1 MKLAEALQ
9 MRADLQRRISQ
20 LSSRLHNN
28 ARVQEGEQTPED
40 PEQLLGELEDCFD
53 ELETLMARINL
64 TNSATVWK
72 GKTMTELLARRDCLS
87 KRLSTMRSFLD
98 TASAKTDRYSQ
109 KEIKVLS
116 TVKVSDLQK
125 QVDGI
130 SKELREVD
138 ETIQSLNWTTD
149 LLENP

>member
-9 MRADLQRRISQ
+9 LRADLQRRISQ

-64 TNSATVWK
+64 TNSLTLLPE
-72 GKTMTELLARRDCLS
+72 GSLTELLARRD
-87 KRLSTMRSFLD
+87 RLTQQLNILRSFLD
-98 TASAKTDRYSQ
+98 AASSLTSRSTRS
-109 KEIKVLS
+109 EIRVLS
-116 TVKVSDLQK
+116 AVDVRGLQK
-125 QVDGI
+125 DVDRR
-130 SKELREVD
+130 SAELRKL
-138 ETIQSLNWTTD
+138 ETAIQAANWTTD
-149 LLENP
+149 LMEN

>member
-40 PEQLLGELEDCFD
+40 PEQLLDELEDCFD

-64 TNSATVWK
+64 TNSLTLLPE
-72 GKTMTELLARRDCLS
+72 GSLTELLARRDRMTQQLS
-87 KRLSTMRSFLD
+87 ILRSFLD
-98 TASAKTDRYSQ
+98 AAS
-109 KEIKVLS
+109 
-116 TVKVSDLQK
+116 
-125 QVDGI
+125 
-130 SKELREVD
+130 
-138 ETIQSLNWTTD
+138 SLTSRS
-149 LLENP
+149 